1 MSGLLSQLDWRS
13 YVVFAFAICLY
24 LPSLTYDF
32 TQDDAIVIYQNDYVR
47 QGLSG
52 FDNIFSSDSFS
63 GFFSGKNNIDLVS
76 GGRYRPLSIGLF
88 ALVYEIAGLTP
99 WVYHL
104 LAVLI
109 YGLLCLLLFKMF
121 TFVHTSWSQEFQ
133 VRFAFIAALLYAAHP
148 IHTEAV
154 ANVKGMDEML
164 AFLFSIC
171 SFWACMKY
179 IKDRKLLALL
189 AASICLFLALL
200 SKESAAPM
208 VVIIPLFSFFLV
220 PSDAKKY
227 RHTMIG
233 GLVCVVTFLGYI
245 ALRYSVVGIDVTD
258 PPQEMMNNPFIKVIG
273 GEYLSFTIEE
283 KWATILY
290 GIGQYIRLLFVPH
303 PLTHDYY
310 PRHIEVLS
318 FSDLLVLLS
327 GVMIISL
334 IGLAILGL
342 RKRSMISMMIFFFFA
357 TLFLTTNILFPVGTH
372 LSERFLFMPSM
383 GFVAIIALGVMQM
396 YRQNRLSRLGYV
408 VSGLLLLAYT
418 TKTITRSTVWKDDF
432 TLFTT
437 DVKTSANSAKVR
449 NAAGGALI
457 AKAQE
462 PSTTETDKHN
472 FLRQAIEHLEVAR
485 HIHPRYVEP
494 ALLQANA
501 HLLLGDYDDAIN
513 LYEQVLQFDP
523 SKNSA
528 FENLMLALK
537 RGAQKAGGE
546 QRDIDTAIRYLTKVL
561 DYQPNDFEALA
572 LMGTAQGSKGQH
584 SQAIIYYER
593 AISVNPDIALTYVN
607 LGVAQ
612 LNVGNEVS
620 ANENFRRALEIDPT
634 ALDKL
639 NR

>member
-1 MSGLLSQLDWRS
+1 MSSLLSQLDWRS
-13 YVVFAFAICLY
+13 CVVFAFAICLY

-32 TQDDAIVIYQNDYVR
+32 TQDDAIVIYQNDFVR

-52 FDNIFSSDSFS
+52 IDDIFSSDSFS
-63 GFFSGKNNIDLVS
+63 GFFSGKGNIDLVS

-88 ALVYEIAGLTP
+88 ALVYEIVGPTP
-99 WVYHL
+99 WVYHF
-104 LAVLI
+104 LAVFT
-109 YGLLCLLLFKMF
+109 YGLLCLLLFRAF
-121 TFVHTSWSQEFQ
+121 TFVYSSWSREFQ
-133 VRFAFIAALLYAAHP
+133 VRFAFIAVLLYAAHP
-148 IHTEAV
+148 IHTEVV

-171 SFWACMKY
+171 SFWACTNY
-179 IKDRKLLALL
+179 IKDRKLLGLL
-189 AASICLFLALL
+189 ATSICLFLALL

-220 PSDAKKY
+220 QRDAKKY
-227 RHTMIG
+227 RHALIG
-233 GLVCVVTFLGYI
+233 GLICVITFLGYLV
-245 ALRYSVVGIDVTD
+245 LRYSVVGMDVSD
-258 PPQEMMNNPFIKVIG
+258 SPQEMMNNPFIKVVG
-273 GEYLSFTIEE
+273 GEYLSFTIQE

-310 PRHIEVLS
+310 PRHVEVLS
-318 FSDLLVLLS
+318 FSDLPVLLS
-327 GVMIISL
+327 GVMIITL

-383 GFVAIIALGVMQM
+383 GFVAIIALGVMQT
-396 YRQNRLSRLGYV
+396 YRQNRLSRLGYAL
-408 VSGLLLLAYT
+408 SGLLLLAYS
-418 TKTITRSTVWKDDF
+418 TKTITRSAVWKDDF

-462 PSTTETDKHN
+462 PSTSETDKN
-472 FLRQAIEHLEVAR
+472 IFLRQAIEHLEEAR
-485 HIHPRYVEP
+485 RIHPRYVEP
-494 ALLQANA
+494 SLLQANG
-501 HLLLGDYDDAIN
+501 LLILGDYDGAIN
-513 LYEQVLQFDP
+513 LYEQVLQYNP

-546 QRDIDTAIRYLTKVL
+546 QRDIDTAIRYLSKVL

-572 LMGTAQGSKGQH
+572 LMGTAQGSKGEH
-584 SQAIIYYER
+584 SQAIIYYKR

-612 LNVGNEVS
+612 LNVGDEVS